1 MDTTDMTD
9 EQKIDFCFQKE
20 TKPITNIDPDAIQKC
35 ELRPQESHIKIKD
48 GQFSIVRQHE
58 NQDEMR
64 SQFLISLLSCRDAF
78 EVEGFSVSDLDCE
91 FIFNSGD
98 DVDFYEEGI
107 PRWCF
112 TRRANH
118 PNFLIPNSHIVS
130 VEKVT
135 KMFPVLDVDFDKKKD
150 KAIFAGSY
158 TGGHLPEDNQ
168 RFSFCMKNKD
178 SELGKFRITTDM
190 GGFPDPER
198 LVDFDWQSIQCDFIP
213 QGKQLQYKYIFNI
226 NGNTNSWDRLPW
238 AMNCKCLCL
247 FLRPKREDMCWHY
260 HYFKTFGGFVY
271 VDETDWEA
279 SVEFFNANPSIAEK
293 LALFQQKQS
302 SAFVSVKNNVKYFA
316 KMLKF
321 YNDTYGRKN

>member
-1 MDTTDMTD
+1 MTT
-9 EQKIDFCFQKE
+9 EQILDFCFRKE
-20 TKPITNIDPDAIQKC
+20 TNPITRIDRDALQKC
-35 ELRPQESHIKIKD
+35 ELRPQEAHIKIKD

-58 NQDEMR
+58 NQDR
-64 SQFLISLLSCRDAF
+64 IRLQFLISLFSCRYAF
-78 EVEGFSVSDLDCE
+78 QKDEFDLSDLNFE

-98 DVDFYEEGI
+98 DVDFYEEGV

-112 TRRANH
+112 TRRAHH
-118 PNFLIPNSHIVS
+118 PNLLIPNSHIVG
-130 VEKVT
+130 VKQVT
-135 KMFPVLDVDFDKKKD
+135 ETFSRLDLDFDDKKD

-168 RFSFCMKNKD
+168 RFLFCMKNKD
-178 SELGKFRITTDM
+178 SELGKFRITTDLRDVS
-190 GGFPDPER
+190 DPER
-198 LVDFDWQSIQCDFIP
+198 FQDFDLEPIQSDFIS
-213 QGKQLQYKYIFNI
+213 QGEQLSYKYIFNI

-238 AMNCKCLCL
+238 AMNSKCLCL

-279 SVEFFNANPSIAEK
+279 SVEFFNANPSVAKK

-302 SAFVSVKNNVKYFA
+302 ATFVSVENHVRYFT
-316 KMLKF
+316 KILKF
-321 YNDTYGRKN
+321 YNELYQD